1 MKTGT
6 LIGLGVF
13 AVIAVSILFWAI
25 GLSNSEKKLYLT
37 GKAAQQN
44 SEVVFDNTWK
54 TIKSEAGV
62 TEQYK
67 ESFREIY
74 VELMD
79 ARYKNDAGA
88 GQQTLMKWV
97 QESNPQFDASLYTKL
112 MNTIEG
118 SRNAFTME
126 QKKLIDIDRQHKSMK
141 ATFPNSL
148 IIGNRPDLD
157 IKLVTSGKTKE
168 AFASG
173 EENDVDPFEKG
184 DKK

>member
-1 MKTGT
+1 MKTGK
-6 LIGLGVF
+6 LIVFGVF
-13 AVIAVSILFWAI
+13 FLFAAWVIIWAI
-25 GLSNSEKKLYLT
+25 GISNIEKKLYLS

-54 TIKSEAGV
+54 TIQLEAGV

-67 ESFREIY
+67 NGFREIY
-74 VELMD
+74 VEIMN

-97 QESNPQFDASLYTKL
+97 QESVPQFDVSLYAKL

-118 SRNAFTME
+118 SRNAFTVE
-126 QKKLIDIDRQHKSMK
+126 QQKLIDIDREHKSLK
-141 ATFPNSL
+141 VTFPNSL
-148 IIGNRPDLD
+148 ILGNRPDLD

-168 AFASG
+168 LFSTG
-173 EENDVDPFEKG
+173 EENDINIFNLN
-184 DKK
+184 

>member
-1 MKTGT
+1 MKTGK
-6 LIGLGVF
+6 LIVFGVLIILVVGI
-13 AVIAVSILFWAI
+13 VIWAFSI
-25 GLSNSEKKLYLT
+25 SNAEKKLYLA

-44 SEVVFDNTWK
+44 SEVVFDKTWK
-54 TIKSEAGV
+54 TIKSEASV

-67 ESFREIY
+67 DGFRDIY

-97 QESNPQFDASLYTKL
+97 QEANPQFDASLYAKL

-118 SRNAFTME
+118 SRNEFTIE
-126 QKKLIDIDRQHKSMK
+126 QKKLIDIDREHK
-141 ATFPNSL
+141 ALRVVFPNSL

-168 AFASG
+168 AFSTG
-173 EENDVDPFEKG
+173 EENDIDPFAKSN
-184 DKK
+184 

>member
-1 MKTGT
+1 MKTGK
-6 LIGLGVF
+6 LIGFGVLF
-13 AVIAVSILFWAI
+13 ILVAWIVLWAI
-25 GLSNSEKKLYLT
+25 GISNAEKKLYIL

-79 ARYKNDAGA
+79 ARYKNDKGA

-97 QESNPQFDASLYTKL
+97 QENHPQFDSGLYGKL

-118 SRNAFTME
+118 SRNSFTVE
-126 QKKLIDIDRQHKSMK
+126 QKKLIDIDREHKSMK
-141 ATFPNSL
+141 AIFPNSL
-148 IIGNRPDLD
+148 IIGGRPDLD

-168 AFASG
+168 AFSTG
-173 EENDVDPFEKG
+173 EENDIDPFAKN
-184 DKK
+184 

>member
-6 LIGLGVF
+6 LITLGVLSLLTMMF
-13 AVIAVSILFWAI
+13 VFWAI
-25 GLSNSEKKLYLT
+25 GVSNAEKKLYLS

-54 TIKSEAGV
+54 TIKLEAGV

-67 ESFREIY
+67 DGFREIY

-97 QESNPQFDASLYTKL
+97 QEANPQFDASLYAKL

-126 QKKLIDIDRQHKSMK
+126 QKKLIDIDREHKSMK
-141 ATFPNSL
+141 AVFPNSL
-148 IIGNRPDLD
+148 IIGGRPDLE

-168 AFASG
+168 AFSTG
-173 EENDVDPFEKG
+173 EENDINPFGK
-184 DKK
+184 D